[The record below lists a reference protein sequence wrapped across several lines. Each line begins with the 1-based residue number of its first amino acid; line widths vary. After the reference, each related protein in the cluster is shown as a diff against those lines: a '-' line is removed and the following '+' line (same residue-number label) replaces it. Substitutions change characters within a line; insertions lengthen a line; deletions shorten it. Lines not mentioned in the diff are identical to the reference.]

1 MLNLSKL
8 FRNESSVCYINNL
21 ELDDQQKT
29 LLREARV
36 EIRNALR
43 DKLPSALNELTGT
56 EFEKPRF
63 FTQGSWAYKTLNAPA
78 QGNQQADLDDGCYLP
93 LSYLQEIKKPST
105 AAAVF
110 FKAVQITL
118 TPLVKAKGW
127 ALVEK
132 PTCTR
137 VEINSKAHIDIPL
150 YAIEDSEFATLKFA
164 EARSMAGLT
173 MDAKYE
179 SWDQLPKVK
188 VLLAHR
194 EEDWID
200 SDPRP
205 VKEWFDDQC
214 DLKGEQLRHII
225 RYLKGYRDFIW
236 EEGGPSSILLMS
248 AAAPIFRKFNGR
260 DDLALEE
267 VLRGLPSALRA
278 GVDNPV
284 NPNESLTDR
293 LKPYELEEIA
303 SRYEQLNA
311 KLSAAIADTDA
322 VSVCNWLQHEFGS
335 RLPNRPDLV
344 TITTAEETIKQSPAI
359 ITSSPLVGRTEAGH

>member
-8 FRNESSVCYINNL
+8 FRSESNVCYIDNL
-21 ELDDQQKT
+21 DLDDQQKT
-29 LLREARV
+29 LLRDARV

-43 DKLPSALNELTGT
+43 DKLPAVLKELTGT
-56 EFEKPRF
+56 DFEKPRF

-78 QGNQQADLDDGCYLP
+78 QGKQQADLDDGCYLP

-105 AAAVF
+105 AAKIF
-110 FKAVQITL
+110 FEAVQETL
-118 TPLVKAKGW
+118 KPLIAEKGW
-127 ALVEK
+127 KLVEK

-137 VEINSKAHIDIPL
+137 VVINSKAHIDIPL
-150 YAIEDSEFATLKFA
+150 YAIEDSEFATLKFV
-164 EARSMAGLT
+164 EARSMNGLA
-173 MDAKYE
+173 MDARYD

-194 EEDWID
+194 EDDWID

-205 VKEWFDDQC
+205 VKEWFDEQC
-214 DLKGEQLRHII
+214 GLKGDQLRHVI

-236 EEGGPSSILLMS
+236 EEGGPSSILLM
-248 AAAPIFRKFNGR
+248 AATAPLFRKFHGR

-278 GVDNPV
+278 GVNNPA
-284 NPNESLTDR
+284 NTSESLTER
-293 LKPYELEEIA
+293 LEADELEEIA
-303 SRYEQLNA
+303 SRYEELNA
-311 KLSAAIADTDA
+311 KLSQALADTDA
-322 VSVCNWLQHEFGS
+322 ISVCKWLQEEFGN

-344 TITTAEETIKQSPAI
+344 SITTPEETIKQSPAI
-359 ITSSPLVGRTEAGH
+359 LSPTPLVGRTEAG